1 MALPFLMEVEMKI
14 EDMIMVIENRK
25 GIETNMLC
33 TMSEFVVNFV
43 LGGEKQQVQILE
55 EAMKLRDTKHGT
67 EWYEEYY
74 SSNVS
79 VNARFCAGEAELRLF
94 LKGIYNDTPTGIF
107 SEERS
112 SEACLKHLEKIGIR
126 LDGSLENVNTMR
138 YEKLS
143 KEFVQG
149 EDLYNLNGVT
159 YKLLEKYSDKNF
171 LLMDKATGNFV
182 VGLGVDFFAKYP
194 RSEGKESEDCVY
206 GIEWGHGVYLGTTPS
221 EIDFA
226 GLRKEYGETER
237 EVEQEGKK
245 AFDIEITET
254 LQKIQT
260 IEAECLGDAIDKAMD
275 MYYGQQIVLDAEDM
289 KDVEFNQYKD
299 SVEAQ
304 GKRR

>member
-1 MALPFLMEVEMKI
+1 MKI

-25 GIETNMLC
+25 GVESNMLC
-33 TMSEFVVNFV
+33 TLTEFIVNFV
-43 LGGEKQQVQILE
+43 VRANNDQMEILE
-55 EAMKLRDTKHGT
+55 DVMQLRDMKQKDDWHNI
-67 EWYEEYY
+67 YY
-74 SSNVS
+74 APNISVS
-79 VNARFCAGEAELRLF
+79 ARYCTGESQLRLF
-94 LKGIYNDTPTGIF
+94 LKGIYNDVSNASF

-112 SEACLKHLEKIGIR
+112 SERCIKYLQKIGIH

-138 YEKLS
+138 YEKIS

-159 YKLLEKYSDKNF
+159 YKLLEKYSDRNF

-206 GIEWGHGVYLGTTPS
+206 GIEWGHGVYLGATPS
-221 EIDFA
+221 DIDFA
-226 GLRKEYGETER
+226 SLRKAYEEVER
-237 EVEQEGKK
+237 EVVQEGKK
-245 AFDIEITET
+245 IFDIEITET
-254 LQKIQT
+254 LQKIQP

-275 MYYGQQIVLDAEDM
+275 MYYGQQIILDAEDM

-299 SVEAQ
+299 SVVADAK
-304 GKRR
+304 KR

>member
-33 TMSEFVVNFV
+33 TLTEFIVNFV
-43 LGGEKQQVQILE
+43 VQANSDQMEILE
-55 EAMKLRDTKHGT
+55 DVLKLRDTKQIEDWHNI
-67 EWYEEYY
+67 YY
-74 SSNVS
+74 AANVS
-79 VNARFCAGEAELRLF
+79 VSARYCAGESQLRLF
-94 LKGIYNDTPTGIF
+94 LKGIYNDVSNTSF
-107 SEERS
+107 SEDRS
-112 SEACLKHLEKIGIR
+112 SETCLKHLEKIGIR
-126 LDGSLENVNTMR
+126 LDGSLENVHTMR
-138 YEKLS
+138 YEKIS

-159 YKLLEKYSDKNF
+159 YKLLEKYSDRNF

-226 GLRKEYGETER
+226 ALRKEYGEEKA
-237 EVEQEGKK
+237 VEQDGKK

-275 MYYGQQIVLDAEDM
+275 MYYGQQIILDAEDM

-299 SVEAQ
+299 GVEAQ
-304 GKRR
+304 GKKR

>member
-1 MALPFLMEVEMKI
+1 MKI

-25 GIETNMLC
+25 GVETNMLC
-33 TMSEFVVNFV
+33 TLTEFIVNFLV
-43 LGGEKQQVQILE
+43 RANNDQMEILE
-55 EAMKLRDTKHGT
+55 DVLKLRDTKQIEDWHNI
-67 EWYEEYY
+67 YY
-74 SSNVS
+74 AANVS
-79 VNARFCAGEAELRLF
+79 VSARYCSGESQLRLF
-94 LKGIYNDTPTGIF
+94 LKGIYNDVSNASF

-112 SEACLKHLEKIGIR
+112 SERCIKHLEKIGIC

-138 YEKLS
+138 YEKIS

-159 YKLLEKYSDKNF
+159 YKLLEKYSDRNF

-194 RSEGKESEDCVY
+194 RNAGKESEDCVY

-226 GLRKEYGETER
+226 ALRKEYGEVER
-237 EVEQEGKK
+237 EVAQEGKK

-260 IEAECLGDAIDKAMD
+260 IEAECLGDAIDKAMEL
-275 MYYGQQIVLDAEDM
+275 YYGQQIILDAEDM

-299 SVEAQ
+299 NVEAQ
-304 GKRR
+304 GKKR

>member
-25 GIETNMLC
+25 GVETNMLC
-33 TMSEFVVNFV
+33 TLTEFIVNFV
-43 LGGEKQQVQILE
+43 VQANSDQMEILE
-55 EAMKLRDTKHGT
+55 DVLKLRDTKQMEDWHNI
-67 EWYEEYY
+67 YY
-74 SSNVS
+74 AANVS
-79 VNARFCAGEAELRLF
+79 VSARYCSGESQLRLF
-94 LKGIYNDTPTGIF
+94 LKGIYNDVSNASF
-107 SEERS
+107 SEDRS

-126 LDGSLENVNTMR
+126 LDGGLENVNTMR
-138 YEKLS
+138 YEKIS

-159 YKLLEKYSDKNF
+159 YKLLEKYSDRNF

-221 EIDFA
+221 EIDFSA
-226 GLRKEYGETER
+226 LRKEYGEEKA
-237 EVEQEGKK
+237 VEQDGKK

-275 MYYGQQIVLDAEDM
+275 MYYGQQIILDAEDM

-299 SVEAQ
+299 GVEAQ
-304 GKRR
+304 GKKR

>member
-33 TMSEFVVNFV
+33 TLTEFIVNFV
-43 LGGEKQQVQILE
+43 VQANGDQMEILE
-55 EAMKLRDTKHGT
+55 DVLKLRDTKQIEDWHNI
-67 EWYEEYY
+67 YY
-74 SSNVS
+74 ASNVS
-79 VNARFCAGEAELRLF
+79 VSARYCSGESQLSLF
-94 LKGIYNDTPTGIF
+94 LKGIYNDVSNASF
-107 SEERS
+107 SEDRS
-112 SEACLKHLEKIGIR
+112 SEVCLKHLEKIGIR
-126 LDGSLENVNTMR
+126 LDGGLENVNTMR
-138 YEKLS
+138 YEKIS
-143 KEFVQG
+143 KEFLQG

-159 YKLLEKYSDKNF
+159 YKLLEKYSDRNF

-206 GIEWGHGVYLGTTPS
+206 GIEWGHGVYLGATPS

-226 GLRKEYGETER
+226 ALRKEYGEEKA
-237 EVEQEGKK
+237 VEKDGKK

-275 MYYGQQIVLDAEDM
+275 MYYGQQIILDAEDM

-299 SVEAQ
+299 GVEAQ
-304 GKRR
+304 GKKR

>member
-1 MALPFLMEVEMKI
+1 MKI

-25 GIETNMLC
+25 GVETNMLY
-33 TMSEFVVNFV
+33 TLTEFIVNFIV
-43 LGGEKQQVQILE
+43 RANNDQMEILE
-55 EAMKLRDTKHGT
+55 DVMQLRDTKQKDDWHNI
-67 EWYEEYY
+67 YY
-74 SSNVS
+74 ASNISVS
-79 VNARFCAGEAELRLF
+79 AHYCTGESQLRLF
-94 LKGIYNDTPTGIF
+94 LKGIYNDVSNASF

-112 SEACLKHLEKIGIR
+112 SESCMRHLEKIGIQ

-138 YEKLS
+138 YEKIS

-159 YKLLEKYSDKNF
+159 YKLLEKYSDRNF

-221 EIDFA
+221 EIDFIA
-226 GLRKEYGETER
+226 LRKEYGEAEKK
-237 EVEQEGKK
+237 VVQDGKK
-245 AFDIEITET
+245 SFEIEITET

-275 MYYGQQIVLDAEDM
+275 MYYGQQIILDAEDM

-299 SVEAQ
+299 SIVEEAK
-304 GKRR
+304 KR

>member
-1 MALPFLMEVEMKI
+1 MEVEMKI

-25 GIETNMLC
+25 GVETNMLY
-33 TMSEFVVNFV
+33 TLTEFIVNFV
-43 LGGEKQQVQILE
+43 VRANNDQMEILE
-55 EAMKLRDTKHGT
+55 DVMQLRDTKQKDDWHNI
-67 EWYEEYY
+67 YY
-74 SSNVS
+74 ASNISVS
-79 VNARFCAGEAELRLF
+79 AHYCTGESQLRLF
-94 LKGIYNDTPTGIF
+94 LKGIYNDVSNASF

-112 SEACLKHLEKIGIR
+112 SESCMRHLEKIGIQ
-126 LDGSLENVNTMR
+126 LDGSLKNVNTMR
-138 YEKLS
+138 YEKIS

-159 YKLLEKYSDKNF
+159 YKLLEKYSDRNF

-194 RSEGKESEDCVY
+194 RSEGKELEDCVY

-221 EIDFA
+221 EIDFIA
-226 GLRKEYGETER
+226 LRKEYGEAEK
-237 EVEQEGKK
+237 EVVQDGKK
-245 AFDIEITET
+245 SFEIEITET

-275 MYYGQQIVLDAEDM
+275 MYYGQQIILDAEDM

-299 SVEAQ
+299 SIVEEVK
-304 GKRR
+304 KR

>member
-1 MALPFLMEVEMKI
+1 MKI

-25 GIETNMLC
+25 GVETNMLY
-33 TMSEFVVNFV
+33 TLTEFIVNFV
-43 LGGEKQQVQILE
+43 VRANNDQMEILE
-55 EAMKLRDTKHGT
+55 DVMQLRDTKQKDD
-67 EWYEEYY
+67 WQNIYY
-74 SSNVS
+74 ASNISVS
-79 VNARFCAGEAELRLF
+79 ARYCTGESQLRLF
-94 LKGIYNDTPTGIF
+94 LKGIYNDASNASF

-112 SEACLKHLEKIGIR
+112 SESCMRHLKKIGIQ

-138 YEKLS
+138 YEKIS

-149 EDLYNLNGVT
+149 EDLYNLNGMT
-159 YKLLEKYSDKNF
+159 YKLLEKYSDRNF

-221 EIDFA
+221 EINFIA
-226 GLRKEYGETER
+226 LRKEYGEVEK
-237 EVEQEGKK
+237 EVVQDGKK
-245 AFDIEITET
+245 SFEIEITET

-275 MYYGQQIVLDAEDM
+275 MYYGQQIILDAEDM
-289 KDVEFNQYKD
+289 KDVEFNQYKENI
-299 SVEAQ
+299 VEEVK
-304 GKRR
+304 KR